1 MTNSFN
7 STSVQDKSAGY
18 TLEELLSI
26 YLFQE
31 LPLSAQEIEQ
41 LDDHLG
47 FSVVWSDNYEKEL
60 TVVDVNGITN
70 GSNENDFLLGANG
83 DERLKGG
90 KGDDFI
96 WGGEGNDDLLNVS
109 GKDILIGGSGDDQY
123 VIKNYDSIIVETAN
137 NSGKDTAI
145 VYSKGLDY
153 TIPSNIE
160 TLVIE
165 QDSQSTRALRKS
177 LFTGSERA
185 DIFSSKTDD
194 YIELK
199 GGKNNDTYIFSS
211 HDNIVITEKAEEGDD
226 WIVANFKSSADGITE
241 YKIAD
246 NVENLSLKEGSESI
260 AIQGN
265 EENNIIIGNTD
276 DNILRGGNGD
286 DDLDGNTGMNILA
299 GETGDDIYRISSSNP
314 DDNAITEMAEEGDDW
329 IVANFTSSADSI
341 TEYKIADNV
350 ENLSLKEGSESI
362 TIQGNK
368 GNNIIIGNTD
378 DNILRGGEGDDDLD
392 GNAGMNTLAGETG
405 DDIYRISSSN
415 PDDNVI
421 TEMAEEG
428 DDWIVANFSS
438 SADDIAEYKIAEHV
452 ENLILKDDSAN
463 INILG
468 NDSDNTIIGN
478 TQDNFL
484 DGGNGND
491 HMKGESGKDL
501 LKGGKGND
509 YLYGG
514 KGHDTM
520 EGGEGNDVFVV
531 NPDDYE
537 SGGNYPDIILD
548 FNSEEDFVQIN
559 TSHEPTEHT
568 NRQFL
573 SQGNFISTTTDQLEG
588 KDGLQSSAEYVFDES
603 QGILYHNDNGTEPGV
618 ENNQNGIL
626 ALGANATLIDENIV
640 IN

>member
-31 LPLSAQEIEQ
+31 LPLSAQEIEE

-276 DNILRGGNGD
+276 DNILRGG
-286 DDLDGNTGMNILA
+286 
-299 GETGDDIYRISSSNP
+299 
-314 DDNAITEMAEEGDDW
+314 
-329 IVANFTSSADSI
+329 
-341 TEYKIADNV
+341 
-350 ENLSLKEGSESI
+350 
-362 TIQGNK
+362 
-368 GNNIIIGNTD
+368 
-378 DNILRGGEGDDDLD
+378 EGDDDLD

-415 PDDNVI
+415 SDDNVI

-537 SGGNYPDIILD
+537 SGVNYPDIILD

-640 IN
+640 INQVRAGLHQSKFFFLIGLNRCCSKN

>member
-18 TLEELLSI
+18 TLEELLSL

-226 WIVANFKSSADGITE
+226 WIVANFTSSADG
-241 YKIAD
+241 
-246 NVENLSLKEGSESI
+246 
-260 AIQGN
+260 
-265 EENNIIIGNTD
+265 
-276 DNILRGGNGD
+276 
-286 DDLDGNTGMNILA
+286 
-299 GETGDDIYRISSSNP
+299 
-314 DDNAITEMAEEGDDW
+314 
-329 IVANFTSSADSI
+329 I

-415 PDDNVI
+415 SDDNVI

-463 INILG
+463 IKILG

-559 TSHEPTEHT
+559 TSHELTEHT

>member
-1 MTNSFN
+1 M
-7 STSVQDKSAGY
+7 
-18 TLEELLSI
+18 
-26 YLFQE
+26 
-31 LPLSAQEIEQ
+31 
-41 LDDHLG
+41 
-47 FSVVWSDNYEKEL
+47 
-60 TVVDVNGITN
+60 
-70 GSNENDFLLGANG
+70 
-83 DERLKGG
+83 
-90 KGDDFI
+90 
-96 WGGEGNDDLLNVS
+96 
-109 GKDILIGGSGDDQY
+109 
-123 VIKNYDSIIVETAN
+123 
-137 NSGKDTAI
+137 
-145 VYSKGLDY
+145 
-153 TIPSNIE
+153 
-160 TLVIE
+160 
-165 QDSQSTRALRKS
+165 
-177 LFTGSERA
+177 
-185 DIFSSKTDD
+185 
-194 YIELK
+194 
-199 GGKNNDTYIFSS
+199 
-211 HDNIVITEKAEEGDD
+211 AEEGDD
-226 WIVANFKSSADGITE
+226 WIVANFTSSADGITE

-265 EENNIIIGNTD
+265 EE
-276 DNILRGGNGD
+276 
-286 DDLDGNTGMNILA
+286 
-299 GETGDDIYRISSSNP
+299 
-314 DDNAITEMAEEGDDW
+314 
-329 IVANFTSSADSI
+329 
-341 TEYKIADNV
+341 
-350 ENLSLKEGSESI
+350 
-362 TIQGNK
+362 
-368 GNNIIIGNTD
+368 NNIIIGNTD

-428 DDWIVANFSS
+428 DDWIVANFTS

>member
-260 AIQGN
+260 
-265 EENNIIIGNTD
+265 
-276 DNILRGGNGD
+276 
-286 DDLDGNTGMNILA
+286 
-299 GETGDDIYRISSSNP
+299 
-314 DDNAITEMAEEGDDW
+314 
-329 IVANFTSSADSI
+329 
-341 TEYKIADNV
+341 
-350 ENLSLKEGSESI
+350 

-415 PDDNVI
+415 SDDNVI

-428 DDWIVANFSS
+428 DDWIVANFLS
-438 SADDIAEYKIAEHV
+438 SADDMAEYKIAEHV

-559 TSHEPTEHT
+559 TSYEPTEHT

>member
-199 GGKNNDTYIFSS
+199 GGI
-211 HDNIVITEKAEEGDD
+211 
-226 WIVANFKSSADGITE
+226 
-241 YKIAD
+241 
-246 NVENLSLKEGSESI
+246 
-260 AIQGN
+260 
-265 EENNIIIGNTD
+265 
-276 DNILRGGNGD
+276 
-286 DDLDGNTGMNILA
+286 
-299 GETGDDIYRISSSNP
+299 
-314 DDNAITEMAEEGDDW
+314 
-329 IVANFTSSADSI
+329 
-341 TEYKIADNV
+341 
-350 ENLSLKEGSESI
+350 
-362 TIQGNK
+362 
-368 GNNIIIGNTD
+368 
-378 DNILRGGEGDDDLD
+378 
-392 GNAGMNTLAGETG
+392 
-405 DDIYRISSSN
+405 
-415 PDDNVI
+415 
-421 TEMAEEG
+421 
-428 DDWIVANFSS
+428 
-438 SADDIAEYKIAEHV
+438 
-452 ENLILKDDSAN
+452 
-463 INILG
+463 
-468 NDSDNTIIGN
+468 
-478 TQDNFL
+478 
-484 DGGNGND
+484 
-491 HMKGESGKDL
+491 
-501 LKGGKGND
+501 
-509 YLYGG
+509 
-514 KGHDTM
+514 
-520 EGGEGNDVFVV
+520 
-531 NPDDYE
+531 
-537 SGGNYPDIILD
+537 
-548 FNSEEDFVQIN
+548 
-559 TSHEPTEHT
+559 
-568 NRQFL
+568 
-573 SQGNFISTTTDQLEG
+573 
-588 KDGLQSSAEYVFDES
+588 
-603 QGILYHNDNGTEPGV
+603 
-618 ENNQNGIL
+618 
-626 ALGANATLIDENIV
+626 
-640 IN
+640 

>member
-276 DNILRGGNGD
+276 DNILRGG
-286 DDLDGNTGMNILA
+286 
-299 GETGDDIYRISSSNP
+299 
-314 DDNAITEMAEEGDDW
+314 
-329 IVANFTSSADSI
+329 
-341 TEYKIADNV
+341 
-350 ENLSLKEGSESI
+350 
-362 TIQGNK
+362 
-368 GNNIIIGNTD
+368 
-378 DNILRGGEGDDDLD
+378 EGDDDLD

-415 PDDNVI
+415 HDDNVI
-421 TEMAEEG
+421 TEEAEEG